1 MAPTSPPSPAISG
14 LQAALAAETSR
25 RIAAEKKYKDLETEL
40 EDLSATL
47 FEQANEMV
55 ATERREKAKLEERLK
70 ILEERD
76 ALGQKRL
83 EMVESALTRIERV
96 KKLLD
101 G

>member
-1 MAPTSPPSPAISG
+1 M
-14 LQAALAAETSR
+14 
-25 RIAAEKKYKDLETEL
+25 

-55 ATERREKAKLEERLK
+55 ATERKEKAKLEERLK
-70 ILEERD
+70 VLEERD
-76 ALGQKRL
+76 AVGQKRL
-83 EMVESALTRIERV
+83 EMVENALTRIERV